1 MQLFQNQSQI
11 VIGEKTFIVEN
22 KEIIFEV
29 YDEKADF
36 YKCVLKVKLATK
48 SFDGILAEKDE
59 FYLVL
64 E

>member
-11 VIGEKTFIVEN
+11 VIGEKTFLVES
-22 KEIIFEV
+22 KEVIFEV
-29 YDEKADF
+29 YDEKEDF
-36 YKCVLKVKLATK
+36 YKCILKIKLATR

-59 FYLVL
+59 FFLVL